1 MESTIQKIAILAP
14 PILLAITLHEYG
26 HGWMANRLGDP
37 TARLMGRLTLNPLRH
52 LDPMGTLAFFLTQMI
67 GWAKPVPVNPL
78 QLKNPK
84 RDMMWVALAGPVMN
98 LIIAAASALLLK
110 LLAVMAALNGAALL
124 PVIGPLFY
132 MAQASIMINISLALF
147 NILPIPPLDGSR
159 ILAGLLP
166 YRQAVAYARI
176 EPYGF
181 VILILLLMTGIAQ
194 EVISPM
200 RHFLTGILMGGTF

>member
-1 MESTIQKIAILAP
+1 MESMIQKIAILAP

-37 TARLMGRLTLNPLRH
+37 TAKLMGRLSLNPLRH

-67 GWAKPVPVNPL
+67 GWAKPVPVNPH

-98 LIIAAASALLLK
+98 LIIAVASALFLK
-110 LLAVMAALNGAALL
+110 LLAVMAALNGPAFI

-166 YRQAVAYARI
+166 YRQAIAYARI

-181 VILILLLMTGIAQ
+181 VILILLLMTGVAQ

-200 RHFLTGILMGGTF
+200 RNLLTGIFMGGTF

>member
-1 MESTIQKIAILAP
+1 M
-14 PILLAITLHEYG
+14 
-26 HGWMANRLGDP
+26 
-37 TARLMGRLTLNPLRH
+37 
-52 LDPMGTLAFFLTQMI
+52 
-67 GWAKPVPVNPL
+67 PVNPL

-110 LLAVMAALNGAALL
+110 LLAVMAALNGSALL

-181 VILILLLMTGIAQ
+181 VILIFLLMTGVAQ